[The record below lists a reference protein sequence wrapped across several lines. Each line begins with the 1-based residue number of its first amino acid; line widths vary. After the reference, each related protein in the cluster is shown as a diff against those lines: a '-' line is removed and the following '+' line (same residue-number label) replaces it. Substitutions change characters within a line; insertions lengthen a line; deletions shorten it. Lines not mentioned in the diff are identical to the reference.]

1 MVRFSGARGA
11 DGKRIEPQTLLQSLQ
26 SFETILKSH
35 GMNWREVMGFDRRG
49 RGNAVNATLGL
60 LVNKPH
66 LMGAQF
72 SGWVIEKHPVTGR
85 LVTYNA
91 PYMTIS
97 EAHPIRKL
105 NYPQVEDWAVFNDLA
120 NRYFDLLGWSL
131 TIRSMTHAIRKGMD
145 GDWRPRWVDYLSR
158 LDASLYSSGRG
169 LDQSLYMV

>member
-1 MVRFSGARGA
+1 VRFSGARSA
-11 DGKRIEPQTLLQSLQ
+11 DGKRIEPQALFESLQ
-26 SFETILKSH
+26 SFETILKAH
-35 GMNWREVMGFDRRG
+35 GMNWRDGLGHDRQGTG
-49 RGNAVNATLGL
+49 RAVNATLGL

-66 LMGAQF
+66 LLSVRL
-72 SGWVIEKHPVTGR
+72 SGWTVGRHPISGKPVAF
-85 LVTYNA
+85 NA
-91 PYMTIS
+91 PYMS
-97 EAHPIRKL
+97 AGEGHPIRKL
-105 NYPQVEDWAVFNDLA
+105 RYPQVEDWAVFNDLV